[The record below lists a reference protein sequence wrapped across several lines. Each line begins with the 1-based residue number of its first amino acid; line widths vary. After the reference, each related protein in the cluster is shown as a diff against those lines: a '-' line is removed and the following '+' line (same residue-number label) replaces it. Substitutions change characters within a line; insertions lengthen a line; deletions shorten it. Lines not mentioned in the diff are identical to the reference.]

1 MSHMIDL
8 RVLELLGSRIC
19 HDLISPVTAI
29 NNGMELLD
37 DDPGD
42 MLNDIRDLLMNSASE
57 GAAKLQYFRM
67 AYGLGGNPD
76 GEVGIGTM
84 ADLTAH
90 LDKHLKSAIAW
101 PADREQ
107 MVPRLVAK
115 SALNMVLMA
124 VEALPRGGEIAV
136 DLQDGSIVVGARGQ
150 GARIEA
156 ESLTAATG
164 DVSVDALTPRTIQS
178 YFTREVVT
186 AAGGTL
192 SVEAV
197 EPDFVSFRATIVR

>member
-1 MSHMIDL
+1 MTHTIDL
-8 RVLELLGSRIC
+8 RVLELLCSRIC

-57 GAAKLQYFRM
+57 GAAKLQYFRL

-76 GEVGIGTM
+76 GEVGVGTM
-84 ADLTAH
+84 ADLSAH
-90 LDKHLKSAIAW
+90 LDRHEKSSVAW
-101 PADREQ
+101 PADREL
-107 MVPRLVAK
+107 MVPRLLAK
-115 SALNMVLMA
+115 SALNMVLMGI
-124 VEALPRGGEIAV
+124 EALPRGGEIV
-136 DLQDGSIVVGARGQ
+136 VGLEDGKVVVGARGK

-156 ESLTAATG
+156 ESLTAATAE
-164 DVSVDALTPRTIQS
+164 VPVDSLTPRTIQS
-178 YFTREVVT
+178 YFTREVVA

-192 SVEAV
+192 SVEAP
-197 EPDFVSFRATIVR
+197 EPDFVSFRATFPR